1 MIWELQEECMYRI
14 GHSIA
19 LHCSI
24 LEKPKVEVP
33 PDARVV
39 GLSGTVHV
47 QNGTDAVSQASYGGE
62 DRREL
67 GAVRPVNQRTV
78 KRVMRVRFHDESG

>member
-1 MIWELQEECMYRI
+1 MYRI

-47 QNGTDAVSQASYGGE
+47 QNGTDAVSQASYVEE
-62 DRREL
+62 DRTRTW
-67 GAVRPVNQRTV
+67 GRSSRIRTV
-78 KRVMRVRFHDESG
+78 K